1 MATVSEEELLRHS
14 QLLNQLGWRMAQALG
29 RVPQYATDIE
39 GDPVEMLEALIKER
53 DHYLVM
59 VNNWEIAEVDK
70 R

>member
-1 MATVSEEELLRHS
+1 MAAMNEEELLRHS

-29 RVPQYATDIE
+29 RVSEGATSIE
-39 GDPVEMLEALIKER
+39 DDPVEMLEALIKER
-53 DHYLVM
+53 DYYLVM